1 MNKLSICP
9 ICGGKVGYLLE
20 DTKLNTDFK
29 IKSEGLSTW
38 TERVYM
44 KNMFDKDISIAND
57 SYDCYES
64 LLIKY
69 NKHKPITTGIAKKK
83 TIDEIEQQVIRPMT
97 LICTECGTVR
107 IAISSEDLEDIKP
120 HLNYFND
127 DQE

>member
-1 MNKLSICP
+1 MTNLSICP

-44 KNMFDKDISIAND
+44 KNMFDKDISIANG

-69 NKHKPITTGIAKKK
+69 NKHKPITTGITKKK
-83 TIDEIEQQVIRPMT
+83 TIDEIEHITGHDFFYNVPINEQNVMESTFHI
-97 LICTECGTVR
+97 G
-107 IAISSEDLEDIKP
+107 DW
-120 HLNYFND
+120 
-127 DQE
+127 